1 MKNDTG
7 FNKGFNDLLIALEA
21 VVNESEG
28 NILTGIENSNLA
40 NLSGIQN
47 QTNTLNSSIGTTNTR
62 LNTINT
68 SIGTTNEYLTTLI
81 NNDLASLQAIESKLD
96 QIITLLGQIQSNTS
110 TTLKASDLNSAVNT
124 LSVLLQEL
132 IDK

>member
-7 FNKGFNDLLIALEA
+7 FNKGFNDLLITLEA

-28 NILTGIENSNLA
+28 NILTVIENSNLA

-47 QTNTLNSSIGTTNTR
+47 QTNTLTSSIGTTNTR
-62 LNTINT
+62 LNTIITNQ
-68 SIGTTNEYLTTLI
+68 GTI
-81 NNDLASLQAIESKLD
+81 NGKLD
-96 QIITLLGQIQSNTS
+96 QIITLLGQIQSSTS
-110 TTLKASDLNSAVNT
+110 TTLKVSDLNSAVNT
-124 LSVLLQEL
+124 LSGLLQQI